1 MKAGKFANDGGTTCD
16 TFFTVNGYRTAKR
29 FIAEC
34 DAKRKEVLEAGID
47 TADETELP
55 TTQDILDDVNEGVGL
70 DEDNEYY
77 NCWGITD
84 HYNSHPL
91 SLVVGEDI
99 ILTDE

>member
-1 MKAGKFANDGGTTCD
+1 MRYV
-16 TFFTVNGYRTAKR
+16 FTVNGYRTVRR

-34 DAKRKEVLEAGID
+34 AAKRKEVLDAGID

-77 NCWGITD
+77 NCWGITY
-84 HYNSHPL
+84 HYNSHPF
-91 SLVVGEDI
+91 SLVVCEDI

>member
-1 MKAGKFANDGGTTCD
+1 MKYTYTPIGRLKACH
-16 TFFTVNGYRTAKR
+16 
-29 FIAEC
+29 FIRVCEV
-34 DAKRKEVLEAGID
+34 KRKEILDAGID

-55 TTQDILDDVNEGVGL
+55 TAQDILDDVNTSVGL
-70 DEDNEYY
+70 DEENEYFDS
-77 NCWGITD
+77 WGVTD

>member
-1 MKAGKFANDGGTTCD
+1 MKYTYTPIGRLKACH
-16 TFFTVNGYRTAKR
+16 
-29 FIAEC
+29 FIRVCEV
-34 DAKRKEVLEAGID
+34 KRKEILEAGID

-55 TTQDILDDVNEGVGL
+55 TAQDILDDVNTSVGL
-70 DEDNEYY
+70 DEENEYFDS
-77 NCWGITD
+77 WGITD

>member
-1 MKAGKFANDGGTTCD
+1 MKYTYTPIGRLKACH
-16 TFFTVNGYRTAKR
+16 
-29 FIAEC
+29 FIRVCEV
-34 DAKRKEVLEAGID
+34 KRKEILDAGID

-55 TTQDILDDVNEGVGL
+55 TAQDILDDVNTSVGL
-70 DEDNEYY
+70 DEENEYFDS
-77 NCWGITD
+77 WGITD

>member
-1 MKAGKFANDGGTTCD
+1 MRYVFIA
-16 TFFTVNGYRTAKR
+16 NGYRTVKR

-34 DAKRKEVLEAGID
+34 AAKRKEILDAGID

-55 TTQDILDDVNEGVGL
+55 TAQDILDDVNTGVGL
-70 DEDNEYY
+70 DEENEYFDS
-77 NCWGITD
+77 WGITD

-91 SLVVGEDI
+91 SLFVGEDI

>member
-1 MKAGKFANDGGTTCD
+1 MRYV
-16 TFFTVNGYRTAKR
+16 FTVNGYRTVKR

-34 DAKRKEVLEAGID
+34 AAKRKEILDAGID

-55 TTQDILDDVNEGVGL
+55 TAQDILDDVNTGVGL
-70 DEDNEYY
+70 DEENEYFDS
-77 NCWGITD
+77 WGITD
-84 HYNSHPL
+84 HFNSHPL

>member
-1 MKAGKFANDGGTTCD
+1 MKYTYTPIGRLKACH
-16 TFFTVNGYRTAKR
+16 
-29 FIAEC
+29 FIRVCEV
-34 DAKRKEVLEAGID
+34 KRKEILDAGID

-55 TTQDILDDVNEGVGL
+55 TAQDILDDVNTGVGL
-70 DEDNEYY
+70 DEENEYFDS
-77 NCWGITD
+77 WGITD

>member
-1 MKAGKFANDGGTTCD
+1 MKYTYTPIGRLKACHF
-16 TFFTVNGYRTAKR
+16 VR
-29 FIAEC
+29 EC
-34 DAKRKEVLEAGID
+34 EVERKEILDAGID

-55 TTQDILDDVNEGVGL
+55 TSQDILDDVNTGVGL
-70 DEDNEYY
+70 DEENEYFDS
-77 NCWGITD
+77 WGITD

>member
-1 MKAGKFANDGGTTCD
+1 MRYV
-16 TFFTVNGYRTAKR
+16 FTVNGYRTVKR

-34 DAKRKEVLEAGID
+34 AAKRKEILDAGID

-55 TTQDILDDVNEGVGL
+55 TAQDILDDVNTGVGL
-70 DEDNEYY
+70 DEENEYFD
-77 NCWGITD
+77 CWGITD

>member
-1 MKAGKFANDGGTTCD
+1 MKYTYTPKGRWKACH
-16 TFFTVNGYRTAKR
+16 
-29 FIAEC
+29 FIRVCEV
-34 DAKRKEVLEAGID
+34 KRKEILEAGID

-55 TTQDILDDVNEGVGL
+55 TAQDILDDVNTSVGL
-70 DEDNEYY
+70 DEENEYFDS
-77 NCWGITD
+77 WGITD

>member
-1 MKAGKFANDGGTTCD
+1 MKYTYTPMGRWKACHF
-16 TFFTVNGYRTAKR
+16 VR
-29 FIAEC
+29 EC
-34 DAKRKEVLEAGID
+34 EVERKKILDAGID
-47 TADETELP
+47 TADETELL
-55 TTQDILDDVNEGVGL
+55 TAQDILDDVNTGVGL